1 MPAYNRQARE
11 QFRRPSVTGGPTLG
25 GPSLHLH
32 RGGGGLGS
40 RRASLDSGGG
50 VPHNKPKLTRSAT
63 IGKHSP
69 AEPPSVKRRSSLTPE
84 TWLNTHK
91 MYEKLQNQQSSRC
104 LNKVPEVDL
113 NSEPSDRDNPNN
125 NEQLSP
131 SGDPATLA
139 SSTEN
144 KDKNLNLSTWHS
156 SNPSIPPPVPEQEEY
171 NDYTDTTQ
179 HDLLSDPDVLAIR

>member
-11 QFRRPSVTGGPTLG
+11 QFRRPSVTGATLG
-25 GPSLHLH
+25 GPSVYLHH

-40 RRASLDSGGG
+40 RRASLDSGGS

-63 IGKHSP
+63 IGKHSTSP
-69 AEPPSVKRRSSLTPE
+69 EPPSVKRRASLAPE

-91 MYEKLQNQQSSRC
+91 MYEKLQNQPSSRS
-104 LNKVPEVDL
+104 LNKVPEADS
-113 NSEPSDRDNPNN
+113 NSEPSEY

-131 SGDPATLA
+131 CSDPATT
-139 SSTEN
+139 SSTAEN

-156 SNPSIPPPVPEQEEY
+156 SNPSLPPPVPEIEEY
-171 NDYTDTTQ
+171 TDFSDTAQ
-179 HDLLSDPDVLAIR
+179 HDLLSDPDGMAIR